1 MSSFSDMLTYLRKR
15 ENLSQQELA
24 EKTGLTR
31 SAIGM
36 YETGKR
42 EPDFETLEKI
52 ADFFNVNMD
61 YLIGKSDFK
70 NNTEMFQYWDK
81 QNKAKEFY
89 KEVADIPNTCPIET
103 KRFPLLG
110 KIACGEP
117 VFADEDRESY
127 VEAGTNIQADFCLK
141 AKGDS
146 MINARIYDGDIV
158 FIRKQPDVNDGEIA
172 AVLIDD
178 EATLK
183 RVFKMPG
190 RIQLRAENPKYKP
203 IDITEEQNIKVLV
216 LGKAVAFQSDVI

>member
-1 MSSFSDMLTYLRKR
+1 MYKR
-15 ENLSQQELA
+15 Q
-24 EKTGLTR
+24 
-31 SAIGM
+31 
-36 YETGKR
+36 
-42 EPDFETLEKI
+42 
-52 ADFFNVNMD
+52 
-61 YLIGKSDFK
+61 
-70 NNTEMFQYWDK
+70 K

-89 KEVADIPNTCPIET
+89 KEVTDIPNTCPIET